1 MRKHCPRNKN
11 EEKLST
17 DTRNLMKQRNLITE
31 RNDPN
36 GEQKRKINREV
47 KKAIRKDL
55 RKYNTLKIEQT
66 IENNKGLKSLRRKL
80 NNGKSQIV
88 KIKNKTDEITTN
100 REELLT
106 IVEDFYGELYKSRR
120 MNETQLKDA
129 ISKTILNQ
137 GFELMPEITLSE
149 I

>member
-1 MRKHCPRNKN
+1 MRKHCPRSKN

-36 GEQKRKINREV
+36 REQKREINREV

-55 RKYNTLKIEQT
+55 RKYNTLKIEQA
-66 IENNKGLKSLRRKL
+66 IENNKDLKCLRRKL
-80 NNGKSQIV
+80 NNGKSHII
-88 KIKNKTDEITTN
+88 KLKNKKGEITTN
-100 REELLT
+100 RDELLT

-120 MNETQLKDA
+120 MNQTQKR
-129 ISKTILNQ
+129 KR
-137 GFELMPEITLSE
+137 
-149 I
+149 